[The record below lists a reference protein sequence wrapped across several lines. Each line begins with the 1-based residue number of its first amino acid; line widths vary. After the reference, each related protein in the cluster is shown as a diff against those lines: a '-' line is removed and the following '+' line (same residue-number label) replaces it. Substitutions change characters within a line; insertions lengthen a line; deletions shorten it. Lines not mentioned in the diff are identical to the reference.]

1 MNSLI
6 ELKKNNIP
14 ISMITVYDAAFAK
27 MASSAQ
33 IDILLVGDSMAN
45 VVLGLPS
52 TRDILLDELLSAT
65 RAVRRGAPSGLI
77 LGDMPFE
84 SEKTPE
90 LALINAQKFIEA
102 GATAVKIEGYKP
114 EVFEILQRHNIPFVG
129 HLGLLPQTAKNYKQ
143 TAQSLEEQALLLEQ
157 ALQIEKFKPLCIVLE
172 HVPSSFGKQM
182 SEALN
187 VPVIGI
193 GAGSDCDGQV
203 MVLHDILGLGGNYVP
218 PIAKRFINAG
228 EMMVSA
234 LSDYQTWVKT
244 RGSL

>member
-1 MNSLI
+1 MNNLL
-6 ELKKNNIP
+6 ELKKNNTP
-14 ISMITVYDAAFAK
+14 ISMITVYDVAFARIADLAK
-27 MASSAQ
+27 

-65 RAVRRGAPSGLI
+65 RAVRRGAPSSLI
-77 LGDMPFE
+77 IGDMPFE

-102 GATAVKIEGYKP
+102 GANAVKIEGYRP
-114 EVFEILQRHNIPFVG
+114 EVFEILQLHSIPFVG
-129 HLGLLPQTAKNYKQ
+129 HLGLLPQTSKNYKQ
-143 TAQSLEEQALLLEQ
+143 TAQSLEEQTLLLQQ
-157 ALQIEKFKPLCIVLE
+157 ALQIEKFDPLCIVLE

-182 SEALN
+182 SEALQ

-203 MVLHDILGLGGNYVP
+203 MVLHDVLGLGGNYVP
-218 PIAKRFINAG
+218 PIAKRFVNAG
-228 EMMVSA
+228 EIMLNA
-234 LSDYQTWVKT
+234 LNEYQTWVKT